1 MGSIEQNIALLKK
14 LREML
19 TRQREKFGA
28 YLHLLECEGE
38 AIEQGDSE
46 KLLAQVE
53 MEQSLIAE
61 IFTLKKV
68 IAPLESLY
76 QASYPAGT
84 EATVP
89 RLKTALEKMGSEI
102 LAHNGRNR
110 QRLRERM
117 DDMRREITSLRSWP
131 KTASPFA
138 EVTPGLIDITT

>member
-1 MGSIEQNIALLKK
+1 LGTIQQNVAILKR

-19 TRQREKFGA
+19 FRQREKFGS

-46 KLLAQVE
+46 RLLSQVE
-53 MEQSLIAE
+53 LEQSLIAE

-76 QASYPAGT
+76 QAHYPAGT
-84 EATVP
+84 EATIP
-89 RLKTALEKMGSEI
+89 KLKTTLEKMGSEI
-102 LAHNGRNR
+102 HAHNVRNR
-110 QRLRERM
+110 ERLRERM
-117 DDMRREITSLRSWP
+117 DDMRREITSLRRWP